1 MLRKDYIVGGLKGT
15 LGSKLGGASGIPS
28 TICEISIS
36 NVPTQES
43 FKIGVLLF
51 IKNVVPLPCPDIDPE
66 MANDINNMLASMIYP
81 PYYYDKI
88 VKLVFIVFGRPKTT
102 YNDSNN
108 TNLGEELERKDGFEE
123 RYRPTNNN
131 RTKANPT

>member
-1 MLRKDYIVGGLKGT
+1 VGGLKGT

-28 TICEISIS
+28 TICEVSIS

-81 PYYYDKI
+81 PYYYVRI
-88 VKLVFIVFGRPKTT
+88 VELVFIAFGRPKTT
-102 YNDSNN
+102 YNDNN
-108 TNLGEELERKDGFEE
+108 NANLGEELERKDGIKE
-123 RYRPTNNN
+123 RR
-131 RTKANPT
+131 